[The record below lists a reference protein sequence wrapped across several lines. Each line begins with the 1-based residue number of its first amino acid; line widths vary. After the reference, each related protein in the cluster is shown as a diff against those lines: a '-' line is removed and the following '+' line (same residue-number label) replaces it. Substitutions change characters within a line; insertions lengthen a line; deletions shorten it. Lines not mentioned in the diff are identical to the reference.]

1 MYLDAVTFVNTKY
14 ICNLERLMTEDDDT
28 LMVRAAWLYYV
39 GGLNQEATAAKLGLT
54 RARVNKMLA
63 EARESGLVS
72 ISIDH
77 QKVGVLPLEDTLR
90 VRFGLDFCVS
100 TPTFGFH
107 ETPQQDSEV
116 RKRITFRAVGV
127 AAANHLKRMLSEN
140 DTLTVG
146 TGWGRTIEQM
156 TLHLAGVRAP
166 HARFISVMGS
176 LTANN
181 AYNPFEV
188 VHSLARRTGGEG
200 FFLPVPFIAD
210 SVEDKRVLMSQ
221 RSVVRALEI
230 ARSASVCFIS
240 AGELTEDSLLRRQG
254 MISATELES
263 LRRAGAVGDTNGIF
277 FDINGCPV
285 DHELNARTIAL
296 SFDDLK
302 NLPVILLIAGQ
313 EKVHAAH
320 ALLRS
325 GIVNGLIIDGDA
337 AEHLVAQGS

>member
-1 MYLDAVTFVNTKY
+1 MS
-14 ICNLERLMTEDDDT
+14 EDDDA
-28 LMVRAAWLYYV
+28 LMVRAAWFYYV
-39 GGLNQEATAAKLGLT
+39 GGLNQEMTAARLGLT

-77 QKVGVLPLEDTLR
+77 QRVGVLPLEDKLR
-90 VRFGLDFCVS
+90 VRFGLDFCIS
-100 TPTFGFH
+100 TPAFGFH
-107 ETPQQDSEV
+107 DTSKEDSEV
-116 RKRITFRAVGV
+116 RKQIAFRAVGV
-127 AAANHLKRMLSEN
+127 AAANHLKTLLSEN
-140 DTLTVG
+140 DSLTVG

-200 FFLPVPFIAD
+200 YFLPVPFIAD
-210 SVEDKRVLMSQ
+210 SIDDKKVLISQ
-221 RSVVRALEI
+221 RSVVKALEI

-240 AGELTEDSLLRRQG
+240 AGELTEESLLRRQG
-254 MISATELES
+254 MISSAELES
-263 LRRAGAVGDTNGIF
+263 LRQAGAVGDTNGIF
-277 FDINGCPV
+277 FDSEGKQV
-285 DHELNARTIAL
+285 DHELNERTIAL
-296 SFDDLK
+296 DFEELK
-302 NLPVILLIAGQ
+302 ALPVLLLIAGG
-313 EKVHAAH
+313 EKVQAAR

-325 GIVNGLIIDGDA
+325 GVINGLIIDGDA
-337 AEHLVAQGS
+337 AEALAAIGE

>member
-1 MYLDAVTFVNTKY
+1 MS
-14 ICNLERLMTEDDDT
+14 EDDDA
-28 LMVRAAWLYYV
+28 LMVRAAWFYYV
-39 GGLNQEATAAKLGLT
+39 GGLNQEMTAARLGLT

-77 QKVGVLPLEDTLR
+77 QRVGVLPLEDKLR
-90 VRFGLDFCVS
+90 VRFGLDFCIS
-100 TPTFGFH
+100 TPAFGFH
-107 ETPQQDSEV
+107 DTSKEDSEV
-116 RKRITFRAVGV
+116 RKQIAFRAVGV
-127 AAANHLKRMLSEN
+127 AAANHLKTLLSEN
-140 DTLTVG
+140 DSLTVG

-200 FFLPVPFIAD
+200 YFLPVPFIAD
-210 SVEDKRVLMSQ
+210 SIDDKKVLISQ
-221 RSVVRALEI
+221 RSVVKALEI
-230 ARSASVCFIS
+230 ARSASFCFIS

-254 MISATELES
+254 MISSAELES
-263 LRRAGAVGDTNGIF
+263 LRQAGAVGDTNGIF
-277 FDINGCPV
+277 FDSEGRQV
-285 DHELNARTIAL
+285 DHELNERTIAL
-296 SFDDLK
+296 GFEELK
-302 NLPVILLIAGQ
+302 ALPVLLLIAGG
-313 EKVHAAH
+313 EKVQAAR

-325 GIVNGLIIDGDA
+325 GVINGLIIDGDA
-337 AEHLVAQGS
+337 AEALAAIGG

>member
-1 MYLDAVTFVNTKY
+1 MS
-14 ICNLERLMTEDDDT
+14 EDDDA
-28 LMVRAAWLYYV
+28 LMVRAAWFYYV
-39 GGLNQEATAAKLGLT
+39 GGLNQEMTAARLGLT

-77 QKVGVLPLEDTLR
+77 QRVGVLPLEDKLR
-90 VRFGLDFCVS
+90 VRFGLDFCIS
-100 TPTFGFH
+100 TPAFGFH
-107 ETPQQDSEV
+107 DTSKEDSEV
-116 RKRITFRAVGV
+116 RKQIAFRAVGV
-127 AAANHLKRMLSEN
+127 AAANHLKTLLSEN
-140 DTLTVG
+140 DSLTVG

-200 FFLPVPFIAD
+200 YFLPVPFIAD
-210 SVEDKRVLMSQ
+210 SIDDKKVLISQ
-221 RSVVRALEI
+221 RSVVKALEI

-254 MISATELES
+254 MISSAELES
-263 LRRAGAVGDTNGIF
+263 LRQAGAVGDTNGIF
-277 FDINGCPV
+277 FDSEGRQV
-285 DHELNARTIAL
+285 DHELNERTIAL
-296 SFDDLK
+296 GFEELK
-302 NLPVILLIAGQ
+302 ALPVLLLIAGG
-313 EKVHAAH
+313 EKVQAAR

-325 GIVNGLIIDGDA
+325 GVINGLIIDGDA
-337 AEHLVAQGS
+337 AEALAAIGG

>member
-1 MYLDAVTFVNTKY
+1 MS
-14 ICNLERLMTEDDDT
+14 EDDDA
-28 LMVRAAWLYYV
+28 LMVRAAWFYYV
-39 GGLNQEATAAKLGLT
+39 GGLNQEMTAARLGLT

-77 QKVGVLPLEDTLR
+77 QRVGVLPLEDKLR
-90 VRFGLDFCVS
+90 VRFGLDFCIS
-100 TPTFGFH
+100 TPAFGFH
-107 ETPQQDSEV
+107 DTSKEDSEV
-116 RKRITFRAVGV
+116 RKQIAFRAVGV
-127 AAANHLKRMLSEN
+127 AAANHLKTLLSEN
-140 DTLTVG
+140 DSLTVG

-176 LTANN
+176 PTANN

-200 FFLPVPFIAD
+200 YFLPVPFIAD
-210 SVEDKRVLMSQ
+210 SIDDKKVLISQ
-221 RSVVRALEI
+221 RSVVKALEI

-254 MISATELES
+254 MISSAELES
-263 LRRAGAVGDTNGIF
+263 LRQAGAVGDTNGIF
-277 FDINGCPV
+277 FDSEGRQV
-285 DHELNARTIAL
+285 DHELNERTIAL
-296 SFDDLK
+296 GFEELK
-302 NLPVILLIAGQ
+302 ALPVLLLIAGG
-313 EKVHAAH
+313 EKVQAAR

-325 GIVNGLIIDGDA
+325 GVINGLIIDGDA
-337 AEHLVAQGS
+337 AEALAAIGG